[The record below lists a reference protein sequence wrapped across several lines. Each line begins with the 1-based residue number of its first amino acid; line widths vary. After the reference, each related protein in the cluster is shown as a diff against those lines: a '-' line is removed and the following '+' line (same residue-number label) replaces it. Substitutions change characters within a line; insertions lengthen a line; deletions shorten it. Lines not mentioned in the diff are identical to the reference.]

1 MADEEQRE
9 AEGITEEEER
19 EEALEEPQRIDGS
32 ITTVT
37 GELASFTSFAA
48 IVQWHRKIWSKLK
61 WYNS

>member
-48 IVQWHRKIWSKLK
+48 IVQ
-61 WYNS
+61 